1 MPSAMDVERLWHQA
15 YEFHR
20 MMETEV
26 CLTIRALLVEM
37 HVRQADRLIMEY
49 EWTTTISGHRLVR
62 FTYLD
67 LPEGNAFM
75 TAQIAG
81 HDVVY
86 SVIAH
91 AERPFNRE
99 SVERR
104 FDDECPPISH

>member
-1 MPSAMDVERLWHQA
+1 
-15 YEFHR
+15 
-20 MMETEV
+20 
-26 CLTIRALLVEM
+26 
-37 HVRQADRLIMEY
+37 
-49 EWTTTISGHRLVR
+49 
-62 FTYLD
+62 
-67 LPEGNAFM
+67 M

-104 FDDECPPISH
+104 FDDECPPIPH